1 MWTDRPYFSITSI
14 NRVNFTISSINI
26 KNFYTFEY
34 FSLSLSIDEEKMG
47 TNWVFRWQNFVNE
60 KDVFI
65 PNRSL
70 PRTQNSV
77 DFRFASRIT
86 RTLPE
91 KWTWRCS
98 WQNWNGKS
106 EKWRESGTISA
117 SGKYIKG
124 KLFNRKNVS
133 CDRKCVCVCV
143 CVFVRARA
151 RLHVQCVYKYIY
163 ILVCLVVAIFSHL
176 VFHPLSTA
184 SIVYNF
190 SYPSIVFSNSQRSM
204 RVNPFLRTMQNI
216 HRMLMFLPFTPTIAF
231 LSIISPLPLPLFPLL
246 HFSPPFTVPSD
257 HNRIFRSRIR
267 GKIFLS
273 FQSCSP
279 FEFYLNANNQ
289 RKRVKMKIYAD

>member
-34 FSLSLSIDEEKMG
+34 FSLFLSIDEEKMG

-133 CDRKCVCVCV
+133 CDRKCVCVCSSG
-143 CVFVRARA
+143 RA
-151 RLHVQCVYKYIY
+151 RLHVQCVYTYIY

-204 RVNPFLRTMQNI
+204 RVNPFLRTMQKYPSHANVSTVHTY
-216 HRMLMFLPFTPTIAF
+216 HRFPFYHLT
-231 LSIISPLPLPLFPLL
+231 PLPLFLL

-257 HNRIFRSRIR
+257 HNRIFRGRIR